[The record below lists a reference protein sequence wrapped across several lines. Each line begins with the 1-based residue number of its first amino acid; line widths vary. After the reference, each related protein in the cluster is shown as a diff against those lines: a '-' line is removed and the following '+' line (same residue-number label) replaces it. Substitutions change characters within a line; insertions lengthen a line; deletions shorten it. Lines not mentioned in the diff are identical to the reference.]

1 MSLSVPM
8 PSSAEAGWPES
19 LQPLHAQVAA
29 AAAQEAVALSA
40 GWREDFARWVRGASL
55 EERTR
60 AQATAWERLSPGER
74 SPGEVLFLLSSCSE
88 LLWPYAE
95 PPPGLLRQLLAR
107 QREAVAMLRE
117 AGDPEG
123 AERLQR
129 ETDASLSTVLTRYL
143 KRHPDALLSLVR
155 GVPCTFDGR
164 ALRFQD
170 AVDVDLKQVLGA
182 GPKSVGLLE
191 QLRSLL
197 PDTREEGRDRLS
209 EFIRTRA
216 ARIPWREA
224 SEVLGERLF
233 ALATSPDGRGGMRG
247 FLACYPNGRKEP
259 DWCSR
264 AGLLLARTVEV
275 GGPPAVVENL
285 CELLTLFDSPP
296 VDGLRGALGALVQS
310 DFETAADL
318 GHARFVL
325 DHCQGTMR
333 KKEPALALALLW
345 LEERLFRA
353 AVRRGAPEA
362 FERRTRA
369 RARLESLPG
378 FEHLVWLAEEC
389 AEVWPRFRTSARPG
403 LDGLVAWRAEVTQR
417 MGKKPVLR
425 KAAIEF
431 LLWCAPDEASSE
443 AELAAL
449 ALVRTATDRRLVR
462 KMLEHPSP
470 KARFRARSL
479 QSWLQAGAGQGR
491 TPAPVEATEPA
502 TLTASLRHL
511 HATRAVPVGGR
522 TWLRDRDLEDL
533 LVGAVGRVE
542 ADVASRH
549 PERFRE
555 ETAELVAG
563 LLEGVRSELE
573 RIHADLGSLLAQ
585 GRASPLS
592 LTMTVHRQPPRAPEA
607 GVEVAFIVSVE
618 REGFVRTRR
627 VVRMP
632 VAKLEQRGEGQWL
645 PTFRLGRERLD
656 ALLSRTE
663 AAFCLFL
670 VPAFVRAECWVV
682 PARLARALMETQGA
696 LAGVPREAAQ
706 GVSRPLAQWLVYDVL
721 GLWVGDERPD
731 VVDAARAE
739 DTGADFVVD
748 LTVR

>member
-1 MSLSVPM
+1 MSPSV
-8 PSSAEAGWPES
+8 EASWPDS
-19 LQPLHAQVAA
+19 LQALHARVAA
-29 AAAQEAVALSA
+29 AAPQEAVASSA
-40 GWREDFARWVRGASL
+40 DWRDDFARWVRGASL

-60 AQATAWERLSPGER
+60 AQAAAWERLSPGER
-74 SPGEVLFLLSSCSE
+74 TPGELLFLLSTCSE

-95 PPPGLLRQLLAR
+95 PPPGLLKQLLAR
-107 QREAVAMLRE
+107 QHDAVSALRE
-117 AGDPEG
+117 AGDSEG
-123 AERLQR
+123 ADRIQR
-129 ETDASLSTVLTRYL
+129 ETDAALSTVLTRYL
-143 KRHPDALLSLVR
+143 KRHPDALSALVR

-170 AVDVDLKQVLGA
+170 AVEVDLKQVLGA

-191 QLRSLL
+191 QLRALL
-197 PDTREEGRDRLS
+197 PDTREEGRDRLA

-216 ARIPWREA
+216 ARVPWREA

-233 ALATSPDGRGGMRG
+233 ALATSPDGRSGMRG

-285 CELLTLFDSPP
+285 CDLLTLFDAPP

-310 DFETAADL
+310 DFEAAADL

-325 DHCQGTMR
+325 DHCHGTMR
-333 KKEPALALALLW
+333 KNEPALALALLW

-353 AVRRGAPEA
+353 SVRRGVPEA

-369 RARLESLPG
+369 RAKLAALPG
-378 FEHLVWLAEEC
+378 FAHLVWLAEEC
-389 AEVWPRFRTSARPG
+389 AEMWPRFRTAARPG
-403 LDGLVAWRAEVTQR
+403 LDGLVAWRAEVAQR

-443 AELAAL
+443 AELATL

-462 KMLEHPSP
+462 RMLEHPSP
-470 KARFRARSL
+470 RARFRARAL

-491 TPAPVEATEPA
+491 SPAPVEATEPA

-542 ADVASRH
+542 AEAAQRH

-555 ETAELVAG
+555 ECSEQVAG
-563 LLEGVRSELE
+563 LLEGLRSELE
-573 RIHADLGSLLAQ
+573 RVRVDLASLLGP
-585 GRASPLS
+585 GRAPPLS
-592 LTMTVHRQPPRAPEA
+592 LAMSVRRQLSPPRDGAA
-607 GVEVAFIVSVE
+607 EVAFIVSVE
-618 REGFVRTRR
+618 REGFVSTRR
-627 VVRMP
+627 VVRVP

-656 ALLSRTE
+656 ALLAHTE

-670 VPAFVRAECWVV
+670 VPAFVRSECWVV
-682 PARLARALMETQGA
+682 PARLARALMDTQGA
-696 LAGVPREAAQ
+696 LSGVPREAVQ
-706 GVSRPLAQWLVYDVL
+706 GASRSLAQWLVFDVL

-731 VVDAARAE
+731 VVAAACEGDSAAE
-739 DTGADFVVD
+739 FVVD

>member
-1 MSLSVPM
+1 MSLSLPT
-8 PSSAEAGWPES
+8 PLSAEVGWPES

-29 AAAQEAVALSA
+29 ALPQEAVALSA

-60 AQATAWERLSPGER
+60 AQAAAWERLSPGER
-74 SPGEVLFLLSSCSE
+74 SPGEVLFLLSTCSE

-95 PPPGLLRQLLAR
+95 PPPGLLGQLLAR
-107 QREAVAMLRE
+107 QREAVATLRE
-117 AGDPEG
+117 AGDAEG
-123 AERLQR
+123 SERIQR

-143 KRHPDALLSLVR
+143 KRHPDALQALVR

-170 AVDVDLKQVLGA
+170 AVDVDLKLVLGA

-191 QLRSLL
+191 QLRALL
-197 PDTREEGRDRLS
+197 PDTREEGRDRLA

-216 ARIPWREA
+216 ARVPWREA
-224 SEVLGERLF
+224 REVLGERLF
-233 ALATSPDGRGGMRG
+233 ALATSPEGRMGMRG

-285 CELLTLFDSPP
+285 CDLLTLFDSPP

-310 DFETAADL
+310 DFDAAADL

-325 DHCQGTMR
+325 DHCHGTMR
-333 KKEPALALALLW
+333 KNEPALALALLW

-353 AVRRGAPEA
+353 AVRRGVPEA

-378 FEHLVWLAEEC
+378 FAHLVWLAEEC
-389 AEVWPRFRTSARPG
+389 AEVWPRFRSPSRPG
-403 LDGLVAWRAEVTQR
+403 LDGLVAWRAEVAQR

-443 AELAAL
+443 AELAVI

-491 TPAPVEATEPA
+491 SPAPVEASEPA

-511 HATRAVPVGGR
+511 HATRSVPVGGR

-542 ADVASRH
+542 ADIAVRH

-555 ETAELVAG
+555 ETADLVAG
-563 LLEGVRSELE
+563 LLEGLRAELE
-573 RIHADLGSLLAQ
+573 RIQADLGSLLAQ

-592 LTMTVHRQPPRAPEA
+592 LSMTVQRAPLPVRDG
-607 GVEVAFIVSVE
+607 GVEVAFVVSVE

-656 ALLSRTE
+656 ALLARTE

-706 GVSRPLAQWLVYDVL
+706 AVSRPLAQWLVYDVL
-721 GLWVGDERPD
+721 GLWVGDERPE
-731 VVDAARAE
+731 VVDAVREGDA
-739 DTGADFVVD
+739 GADFVVD
-748 LTVR
+748 LLVR

>member
-1 MSLSVPM
+1 MQPSVEPSW
-8 PSSAEAGWPES
+8 PEPLLALHARVAATAPREAAASSAE
-19 LQPLHAQVAA
+19 
-29 AAAQEAVALSA
+29 
-40 GWREDFARWVRGASL
+40 WREDFARWVRGASL

-60 AQATAWERLSPGER
+60 AQAAAWERLSPGER
-74 SPGEVLFLLSSCSE
+74 TPSELLFLLSTLSE
-88 LLWPYAE
+88 LLWPYEE
-95 PPPGLLRQLLAR
+95 PRLGLLKQLLAR
-107 QREAVAMLRE
+107 RDAAVTALRE
-117 AGDPEG
+117 AGDPEN
-123 AERLQR
+123 ADRIHR
-129 ETDASLSTVLTRYL
+129 ESTVTISTVLTRFL
-143 KRHPDALLSLVR
+143 KRHPEALSTLVR
-155 GVPCTFDGR
+155 EVPCTYDGR

-170 AVDVDLKQVLGA
+170 AVEVDLKYVMGTGA
-182 GPKSVGLLE
+182 KSVDLLE

-197 PDTREEGRDRLS
+197 PDTRDGGRDKLTD
-209 EFIRTRA
+209 FIRTRA

-233 ALATSPDGRGGMRG
+233 ALATSPDGRSGMRG

-285 CELLTLFDSPP
+285 CDLLTLFDAPP

-333 KKEPALALALLW
+333 KSEPALALTLLW

-353 AVRRGAPEA
+353 SVRRGVPEA

-369 RARLESLPG
+369 RAKLESLSG
-378 FEHLVWLAEEC
+378 FMHLVWLAEEC
-389 AEVWPRFRTSARPG
+389 AEMWPRFRTPARPG
-403 LDGLVAWRAEVTQR
+403 LDGLVAWRAEVARR
-417 MGKKPVLR
+417 MGNKPVLR

-443 AELAAL
+443 AELATL
-449 ALVRTATDRRLVR
+449 TLVRTATDRRLVR
-462 KMLEHPSP
+462 RMLEHPSP
-470 KARFRARSL
+470 RARFRARAL
-479 QSWLQAGAGQGR
+479 QSFLQAGAGQGA
-491 TPAPVEATEPA
+491 APVEPSEPA
-502 TLTASLRHL
+502 TLTGSLRHL
-511 HATRAVPVGGR
+511 HATRSVHVGGR

-542 ADVASRH
+542 AETAQQH
-549 PERFRE
+549 PRRFRE
-555 ETAELVAG
+555 ETPALIAG
-563 LLEGVRSELE
+563 MLDGLRSEWE
-573 RIHADLGSLLAQ
+573 RAQADLGSLVS
-585 GRASPLS
+585 SPLS
-592 LTMTVHRQPPRAPEA
+592 LAMAVHRHPEA
-607 GVEVAFIVSVE
+607 PPDAASDIAFVVSVE

-627 VVRMP
+627 VVRAQ

-670 VPAFVRAECWVV
+670 VPAFVRPELWVM
-682 PARLARALMETQGA
+682 PARLARALMEAQGA
-696 LAGVPREAAQ
+696 LSGVPREAAQ
-706 GVSRPLAQWLVYDVL
+706 GASRPLAQWLVYDVL

-731 VVDAARAE
+731 VIDASREGEAAA
-739 DTGADFVVD
+739 GFVVD
-748 LTVR
+748 VTVR

>member
-1 MSLSVPM
+1 MSPSV
-8 PSSAEAGWPES
+8 EASWPDS
-19 LQPLHAQVAA
+19 LQALHARVAA
-29 AAAQEAVALSA
+29 AAPLEAVASSA
-40 GWREDFARWVRGASL
+40 DWREDFARWVRGASL

-60 AQATAWERLSPGER
+60 AQAAAWERLSPGER
-74 SPGEVLFLLSSCSE
+74 TPGELLFLLSTCSE

-95 PPPGLLRQLLAR
+95 PPPGLLKQLLAR
-107 QREAVAMLRE
+107 QRDAVSALRE
-117 AGDPEG
+117 AGDSEG
-123 AERLQR
+123 ADRIQR
-129 ETDASLSTVLTRYL
+129 ETDAALSTVLTRYL
-143 KRHPDALLSLVR
+143 KRHPDALSALVR

-170 AVDVDLKQVLGA
+170 AVEVDLKQVLGA

-191 QLRSLL
+191 QLRALL

-216 ARIPWREA
+216 ARVPWREA

-233 ALATSPDGRGGMRG
+233 ALATSPDGRSGMRG

-285 CELLTLFDSPP
+285 CDLLTLFDAPP

-325 DHCQGTMR
+325 DHCHGTMR
-333 KKEPALALALLW
+333 KNEPALALALLW

-353 AVRRGAPEA
+353 SVRRGVPEA

-369 RARLESLPG
+369 RAKLAALPG
-378 FEHLVWLAEEC
+378 FTHLVWLAEEC
-389 AEVWPRFRTSARPG
+389 AEMWPRFRTAARPG
-403 LDGLVAWRAEVTQR
+403 LDGLVAWRAEVAQR

-443 AELAAL
+443 AELATL

-462 KMLEHPSP
+462 RMLEHPSP
-470 KARFRARSL
+470 RARFRARAL
-479 QSWLQAGAGQGR
+479 QSWLQAGAGQGKS
-491 TPAPVEATEPA
+491 PAPVEATEPA

-542 ADVASRH
+542 AEAAQRH

-555 ETAELVAG
+555 ECSELVAG
-563 LLEGVRSELE
+563 LLEGLRSELE
-573 RIHADLGSLLAQ
+573 RVRVDLESLLGP
-585 GRASPLS
+585 GRSPPLS
-592 LTMTVHRQPPRAPEA
+592 LAMAVRRQPSPPREGAA
-607 GVEVAFIVSVE
+607 EVAIVVSVE

-627 VVRMP
+627 VVRVP

-645 PTFRLGRERLD
+645 PGFRLGRERLD
-656 ALLSRTE
+656 ALLAHTE

-670 VPAFVRAECWVV
+670 VPAFVRSECWVV
-682 PARLARALMETQGA
+682 PARLARALMDTQGA
-696 LAGVPREAAQ
+696 LSGVPREAVQ
-706 GVSRPLAQWLVYDVL
+706 GASRSLAQWLVYDVL

-731 VVDAARAE
+731 VVTAACEGDSAAE
-739 DTGADFVVD
+739 FVVD